1 MKGKAML
8 NLKKQAAAS
17 DGKAAVLVGEFGGA
31 PVLVR
36 YAPRS
41 AGNPENRARFD
52 SLVARALAKLGW
64 KRDRRCR
71 CGYRRVA

>member
-1 MKGKAML
+1 MT

-17 DGKAAVLVGEFGGA
+17 NGTAAVLVGEFGGA

-36 YAPRS
+36 YAPS
-41 AGNPENRARFD
+41 AIGHPKLRGEFD
-52 SLVARALAKLGW
+52 ALLEEALAKLGW

-71 CGYRRVA
+71 CGYRRIV